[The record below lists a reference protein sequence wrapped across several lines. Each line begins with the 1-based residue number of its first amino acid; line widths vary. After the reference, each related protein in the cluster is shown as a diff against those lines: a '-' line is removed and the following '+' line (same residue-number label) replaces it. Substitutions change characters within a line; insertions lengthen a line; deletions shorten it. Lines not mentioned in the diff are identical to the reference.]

1 MSRLPGCDEEV
12 WRYLPDYYRVA
23 DGPVD
28 VAAAFRYCETLA
40 RRHYENFTVVSAF
53 LPRRLRP
60 HMFSVYAYCRWADD
74 LSDEIPDPARA
85 EALLRWWGEELEAC
99 YAGGQRL
106 PPGRCHPV
114 FVALAETVREFEIPI
129 EPFQNLLRA
138 FLQDQHVRR
147 YETYD
152 DLREYCRYSA
162 DPVGRL
168 VLYLFGYRD
177 AERQALSDC
186 TCTALQLANF
196 WQDVTVDWG
205 KGRVYLP
212 LEDLRRFGYTEEA
225 LSRGECNGAFRALMA
240 FEVARARELFAAGA
254 ALKERVAPRL
264 RIDLE
269 LFTRGGLEILR
280 LIERADYDVL
290 TRRPALSGGR
300 KAALILRRLLSGVR
314 AMGDPR

>member
-1 MSRLPGCDEEV
+1 MSRLPGCDEEL
-12 WRYLPDYYRVA
+12 WRYLPEYYRVA

-28 VAAAFRYCETLA
+28 AAAAFRYCETLA

-74 LSDEIPDPARA
+74 LGDEIPDPQLA
-85 EALLRWWGEELEAC
+85 ERLLRWWGEELEVC
-99 YAGGQRL
+99 YAGEPR
-106 PPGRCHPV
+106 HPV
-114 FVALAETVREFEIPI
+114 FVALAQTVREFEIPI
-129 EPFQNLLRA
+129 QPFQDLLRA
-138 FLQDQHVRR
+138 FLQDQRVRR
-147 YETYD
+147 YETFA
-152 DLREYCRYSA
+152 DLREYCRCSA

-177 AERQALSDC
+177 PERQALSDC

-196 WQDVTVDWG
+196 WQDVTVDWE

-225 LSRGECNGAFRALMA
+225 LARRECSAAFRDLMA

-254 ALKERVAPRL
+254 ALMDRVAPRL

-280 LIERADYDVL
+280 LIERAEYDVL
-290 TRRPALSGGR
+290 TRRPALSRGR
-300 KAALILRRLLSGVR
+300 KAALILRRLVAGLGTTGKAR
-314 AMGDPR
+314 

>member
-1 MSRLPGCDEEV
+1 MSRLPGCDEDL
-12 WRYLPDYYRVA
+12 WRYLPEYYRVA

-28 VAAAFRYCETLA
+28 VPTALRYCETLA

-74 LSDEIPDPARA
+74 LGDEIPDPERA

-99 YAGGQRL
+99 YAGAPR
-106 PPGRCHPV
+106 HPV
-114 FVALAETVREFEIPI
+114 FVALAQTVREFAIPI

-138 FLQDQHVRR
+138 FLQDQRVHR

-152 DLREYCRYSA
+152 DVREYCRYSA

-177 AERQALSDC
+177 AERQALSDS
-186 TCTALQLANF
+186 TCTALPLANY
-196 WQDVTVDWG
+196 WQDVAVDWQ

-212 LEDLRRFGYTEEA
+212 LADLRRFGYTEEA
-225 LSRGECNGAFRALMA
+225 LARGECSAAFRDLMA

-254 ALKERVAPRL
+254 ALKDQVARRL

-280 LIERADYDVL
+280 LIERAGYDVL
-290 TRRPALSGGR
+290 TRRPALSRGR
-300 KAALILRRLLSGVR
+300 KAALILRRLLSGLGAV
-314 AMGDPR
+314 GDRG

>member
-1 MSRLPGCDEEV
+1 MSRLPGCDEEL
-12 WRYLPDYYRVA
+12 WRYLPEYYRVP

-28 VAAAFRYCETLA
+28 VPTALRYCETLA

-74 LSDEIPDPARA
+74 LGDEIPDPERA
-85 EALLRWWGEELEAC
+85 EALLRWWGDELEAC
-99 YAGGQRL
+99 YAGAPR
-106 PPGRCHPV
+106 HPV
-114 FVALAETVREFEIPI
+114 FVALAETVREYAIPI
-129 EPFQNLLRA
+129 DPFQNLLRA
-138 FLQDQHVRR
+138 FLQDQRVHR

-152 DLREYCRYSA
+152 DVREYCRYSA

-196 WQDVTVDWG
+196 WQDVAVDWQ

-212 LEDLRRFGYTEEA
+212 LADMRRFGYTEEA
-225 LSRGECNGAFRALMA
+225 LARGECSAAFRDLMA
-240 FEVARARELFAAGA
+240 FEVARARELFAEGA
-254 ALKERVAPRL
+254 ALKDQVARRL

-280 LIERADYDVL
+280 LIERAGYDVL
-290 TRRPALSGGR
+290 TRRPALSRGR
-300 KAALILRRLLSGVR
+300 KAALILRRLLSGLGAV
-314 AMGDPR
+314 GDRG

>member
-1 MSRLPGCDEEV
+1 MSRLPGCDEEL
-12 WRYLPDYYRVA
+12 WRYLPDYYRVP

-28 VAAAFRYCETLA
+28 VAGAFRYCETLA

-74 LSDEIPDPARA
+74 LGDEIPDPERA
-85 EALLRWWGEELEAC
+85 EALLGWWGEELAAC
-99 YAGGQRL
+99 YAGEPR
-106 PPGRCHPV
+106 HPV

-129 EPFQNLLRA
+129 QPFQDLLRA
-138 FLQDQHVRR
+138 FTQDQRVRR

-152 DLREYCRYSA
+152 DLREYCRCSA

-177 AERQALSDC
+177 EERQSLSDC

-196 WQDVTVDWG
+196 WQDVAVDWE
-205 KGRVYLP
+205 KGRLYLP
-212 LEDLRRFGYTEEA
+212 LEDMRRFGYTEEA
-225 LSRGECNGAFRALMA
+225 LGRGECSAAFRALMA

-254 ALKERVAPRL
+254 ALKDRVARRL

-290 TRRPALSGGR
+290 TRRPALSRGR
-300 KAALILRRLLSGVR
+300 KAALILRRLLSGLR
-314 AMGDPR
+314 PIGDAR

>member
-1 MSRLPGCDEEV
+1 MSRLPGCDEEL
-12 WRYLPDYYRVA
+12 WRYLPEYYRVA

-28 VAAAFRYCETLA
+28 AAAAFRYCETLA

-74 LSDEIPDPARA
+74 LGDEIPDPVLA
-85 EALLRWWGEELEAC
+85 ERLLRWWGEELEAC
-99 YAGGQRL
+99 YAGEPR
-106 PPGRCHPV
+106 HPV
-114 FVALAETVREFEIPI
+114 FVALAQTVREFEIPI
-129 EPFQNLLRA
+129 QPFQDLLRA
-138 FLQDQHVRR
+138 FLQDQRVRR

-152 DLREYCRYSA
+152 DLRDYCRRSA

-168 VLYLFGYRD
+168 VLYLFGYGD
-177 AERQALSDC
+177 PERQALSDC

-196 WQDVTVDWG
+196 WQDVTVDWE

-225 LSRGECNGAFRALMA
+225 LSRREYNAAFRDLMA

-254 ALKERVAPRL
+254 ALKDRVAPRL

-280 LIERADYDVL
+280 LIERVEYDVL
-290 TRRPALSGGR
+290 TRRPALSRGR
-300 KAALILRRLLSGVR
+300 KAALILRRLVAGLVTTGN
-314 AMGDPR
+314 PR

>member
-1 MSRLPGCDEEV
+1 MSRLPGCDEEL
-12 WRYLPDYYRVA
+12 WRYLPEYYRVA

-28 VAAAFRYCETLA
+28 VPTALRYCETLA

-74 LSDEIPDPARA
+74 LGDEIPDPERA

-99 YAGGQRL
+99 YAGAPR
-106 PPGRCHPV
+106 HPV
-114 FVALAETVREFEIPI
+114 FVALAQTVREFAIPI

-138 FLQDQHVRR
+138 FLQDQRVHR

-152 DLREYCRYSA
+152 DVREYCRYSA

-177 AERQALSDC
+177 AERQALSDS

-196 WQDVTVDWG
+196 WQDVAVDWQ

-212 LEDLRRFGYTEEA
+212 LADMRRFGYTEEA
-225 LSRGECNGAFRALMA
+225 LARGECNAAFRDLMA

-254 ALKERVAPRL
+254 ALKDQVARRL

-280 LIERADYDVL
+280 LIERAGYDVL
-290 TRRPALSGGR
+290 TRRPVLSRGR
-300 KAALILRRLLSGVR
+300 KAALILRRLLSGLGAV
-314 AMGDPR
+314 GDRG